1 MRRPMPCRAADDA
14 NKFGRIGIGSR
25 LNEISIV
32 LRMIIGRRRPRKERI
47 GVHPI
52 PFEGPIPVIEDKLV
66 TSNARPGLEDQNGS
80 TLRYQ
85 PVP

>member
-14 NKFGRIGIGSR
+14 NVLGRIGIGPR

-32 LRMIIGRRRPRKERI
+32 LRMKIGRRRPREERI
-47 GVHPI
+47 RIHPI
-52 PFEGPIPVIEDKLV
+52 PFEGAVPVIENQLV
-66 TSNARPGLEDQNGS
+66 AINPRPGFQDQHGS

-85 PVP
+85 PVR